1 MALSWWAMSQD
12 PAMNSSELAEA
23 TSDLNWVVCQLAA
36 SFIVPPT
43 PPSAPPPSSDV
54 QDTSRGKRKV
64 KLTEK
69 ALESGD
75 RVQKRFCR

>member
-1 MALSWWAMSQD
+1 MS
-12 PAMNSSELAEA
+12 SSELTEA
-23 TSDLNWVVCQLAA
+23 TSDLNWVVRQLAA
-36 SFIVPPT
+36 SFIVPPAPSSV
-43 PPSAPPPSSDV
+43 PPAPSSVPPASSDV
-54 QDTSRGKRKV
+54 HDTSRGKRKV